1 MRNPEGDFNKVQ
13 MSSGGQGLNE
23 GVLNSKEQDKSAL
36 KSPKKYNQKRAKVL
50 QECCGVRERTR
61 KTSFWRAEEFG
72 GTRVKKEGLETER
85 GPWSLRRASRQ
96 TRDD

>member
-1 MRNPEGDFNKVQ
+1 MT
-13 MSSGGQGLNE
+13 SGGQGLNE

-72 GTRVKKEGLETER
+72 GTRVKKGGLETER